1 MTLSSSAL
9 ITSEVF
15 PFPRAGHVSRV
26 LAARSGRKMLDQ
38 AKSLLVKEISLAK
51 KAQEGIV
58 EQEIQSIFAS

>member
-1 MTLSSSAL
+1 
-9 ITSEVF
+9 
-15 PFPRAGHVSRV
+15 
-26 LAARSGRKMLDQ
+26 MLDQ